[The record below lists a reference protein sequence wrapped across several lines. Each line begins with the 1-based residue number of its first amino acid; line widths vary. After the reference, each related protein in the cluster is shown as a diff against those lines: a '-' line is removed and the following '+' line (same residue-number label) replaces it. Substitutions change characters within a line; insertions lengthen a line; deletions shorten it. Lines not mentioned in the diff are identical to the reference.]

1 MEFDE
6 LLRRLPKLGKLS
18 LPGEI
23 AQDRMAP
30 PMRRQWMDQQKQ
42 SALNPREA
50 GVLALFY
57 PSVKQEAMLLFIL
70 RKTYS
75 GVHSGQMAFPGG
87 KREESDQ
94 DLWETALRESE
105 EEVGLPRESVEYL
118 KTLSEVY
125 IPPSNF
131 LVQPYLGVAQ
141 EQPRFVPQE
150 EEVERIVE
158 IPVTELFSSSSHIT
172 TQITTS
178 YATKMEVPA
187 YEVQNQIIWGA
198 TAMMLSE
205 IEALLAHAH

>member
-1 MEFDE
+1 
-6 LLRRLPKLGKLS
+6 
-18 LPGEI
+18 
-23 AQDRMAP
+23 MAP
-30 PMRRQWMDQQKQ
+30 PMRRQWMDEQKE
-42 SALNPREA
+42 SAQNPREA

-57 PSVKQEAMLLFIL
+57 PSLKREAMLLFIL

-87 KREESDQ
+87 KREKSDH

-105 EEVGLPRESVEYL
+105 EEVGVPRQSVEHL
-118 KTLSEVY
+118 KTLTEVY

-131 LVQPYLGVAQ
+131 LVQPFLGLSQ

-158 IPVTELFSSSSHIT
+158 IPVAEVFAPSSHIST
-172 TQITTS
+172 PISTS
-178 YATKMEVPA
+178 YANKMEVPA
-187 YEVQNQIIWGA
+187 YEVHNQIIWGA

-205 IEALLAHAH
+205 IEALLANAH